1 MTRLAPAD
9 IIRPSDSLAVVLDD
23 LLAVI
28 FHDGVQEGT
37 GRDDGHRAGE
47 NLGDRGAPAKVH
59 LGRLAGGKV
68 EHAGGLGGLA
78 ADLSHPAPDGGVVAG
93 KAELGDQSLVDRGG
107 LNTLFHPLPDVLLIR
122 LGQRRL
128 GLPLGD

>member
-9 IIRPSDSLAVVLDD
+9 IIRPSDSLAVVLND
-23 LLAVI
+23 LLAVL

-59 LGRLAGGKV
+59 LGRLAGAKSSMQV
-68 EHAGGLGGLA
+68 ALG
-78 ADLSHPAPDGGVVAG
+78 V
-93 KAELGDQSLVDRGG
+93 
-107 LNTLFHPLPDVLLIR
+107 LPRIFR
-122 LGQRRL
+122 TRRRMEE
-128 GLPLGD
+128 